1 MNRRTNDSLVCS
13 WVITLELLIHM
24 IQDITRYNVIYCFLW
39 RKSLNSLMF
48 CILYWKTLAI
58 SDSVCRKGSERGNVV
73 CIWSDM
79 RKRNG
84 PRTVV
89 ISKTTC
95 LLFVIVYVLQT
106 KIKVEVSTRISRKK
120 IDQRMEKWH
129 SCLVTAFIK
138 IKTVRKKINYL
149 MNIIKFRFYLKIFF
163 SKIDFSKS

>member
-1 MNRRTNDSLVCS
+1 MENFLFNHHLNFQLDDEWRVQMNRRTNDSLVCS

-89 ISKTTC
+89 ISKMTC

-120 IDQRMEKWH
+120 NWSTYGKMTFVP
-129 SCLVTAFIK
+129 S
-138 IKTVRKKINYL
+138 NS
-149 MNIIKFRFYLKIFF
+149 FYQN
-163 SKIDFSKS
+163 